1 MPRVV
6 RPRSVRSI
14 TTRAV
19 YHSHPNLPVAVGADR
34 TAHLIR
40 GHWCLENIL
49 HRAVLDDTFR
59 KDRCHLHPGPA
70 EQFRSTGVENG
81 TVKTLSML

>member
-6 RPRSVRSI
+6 IERTERGR

-19 YHSHPNLPVAVGADR
+19 YHSHPNLPVAVGTDR

-59 KDRCHLHPGPA
+59 KDRCQLRPGPA
-70 EQFRSTGVENG
+70 AQFRSTGVENG